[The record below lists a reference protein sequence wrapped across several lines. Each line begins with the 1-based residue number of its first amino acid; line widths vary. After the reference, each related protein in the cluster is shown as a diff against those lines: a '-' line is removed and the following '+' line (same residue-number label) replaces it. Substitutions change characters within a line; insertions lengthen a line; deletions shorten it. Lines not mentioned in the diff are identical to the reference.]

1 VAEPGWCGRWGHRR
15 HAGRR
20 ISASGGSDAQG
31 RVWGGF
37 IIVDIEEVGRG
48 AAGPTAGGGAIGVPP
63 QPQVVGGDGGAALE
77 VDGGRGM
84 KTTGGQGWRHGGAED
99 DEGVTRRPFKYISY
113 TSTWARATHTC
124 EILKLEN
131 MDEYG
136 CYVQIYFSM
145 INYQVSDH
153 LTCPLHP

>member
-1 VAEPGWCGRWGHRR
+1 MLGGGLAPAVAVMPKVEFG
-15 HAGRR
+15 
-20 ISASGGSDAQG
+20 
-31 RVWGGF
+31 GGF
-37 IIVDIEEVGRG
+37 IIVDIEEVSRG
-48 AAGPTAGGGAIGVPP
+48 AAGPTAGGGAIGAPP
-63 QPQVVGGDGGAALE
+63 QPQVVGGDGGPALE

-84 KTTGGQGWRHGGAED
+84 KTTGGQGWRHGGDED

-124 EILKLEN
+124 KILKLKN